1 MVQGSG
7 AARTGKL
14 SGGHIVSGGAGH
26 IIVWYHW
33 GAHRLQCPVG
43 GVLPV
48 QAGGEGETE
57 LMWRRRRRR
66 RRIISDDEVRHQHP
80 AGGAHPVHN
89 LQNLETEHVELNCW
103 SGFVSQLGSALIKPR
118 LHP

>member
-1 MVQGSG
+1 MEHVYKVRLWLCESRGGSSRCGSHVYTPPTRLPVCSGAMVQGSG

-14 SGGHIVSGGAGH
+14 PGGHIVSGGAGH

-48 QAGGEGETE
+48 QARGEGGD
-57 LMWRRRRRR
+57 R
-66 RRIISDDEVRHQHP
+66 V
-80 AGGAHPVHN
+80 N
-89 LQNLETEHVELNCW
+89 VEEEEEDYL
-103 SGFVSQLGSALIKPR
+103 
-118 LHP
+118 